1 MNTEFNVS
9 REEWLKLLSLVDSSL
24 TITGELNEKLEEAR
38 LKIDR
43 LEKAFDTLS
52 GTCAEQNRLSIIA
65 FKNLDVRFA
74 LLKNRFDN

>member
-1 MNTEFNVS
+1 M
-9 REEWLKLLSLVDSSL
+9 
-24 TITGELNEKLEEAR
+24 GELNEKLAEAR

-65 FKNLDVRFA
+65 FKNLNARFA